1 MLKNILTL
9 TIHGWSACQSEGF
22 SEMDKDM
29 LS

>member
-9 TIHGWSACQSEGF
+9 STHGWSACQSEGH
-22 SEMDKDM
+22 SEMDKDL